1 MVAGEKGLIR
11 FEDVYEYALTGAHC
25 GSLEDE
31 EFDAIVNAIESVP
44 KVDAVPV
51 DEICVAIFEI
61 SIENQEAVLNVSIC
75 GKANEVKVPFSKEV
89 AEVAHGQW
97 IAVPSSDMMTAKAY
111 KCSECGKMRY
121 GSFMPNYCQNCGT
134 KMDGGA
140 DNGI

>member
-11 FEDVYEYALTGAHC
+11 FEDVYEYAFTGAHC

-51 DEICVAIFEI
+51 DEICVAIFKI

-75 GKANEVKVPFSKEV
+75 GKPNEVKVPFSKEV
-89 AEVAHGQW
+89 AEVVHGRL
-97 IAVPSSDMMTAKAY
+97 SDSYIDEYYGEFAD
-111 KCSECGKMRY
+111 CLECGTDNIL
-121 GSFMPNYCQNCGT
+121 PCHYCRKCGA
-134 KMDGGA
+134 KMDGGFV
-140 DNGI
+140 NGC